1 VSESPQRNSAK
12 KCEEERQGVVM
23 ADVGSFI
30 GVRIRAARKRL
41 DISQDELAVR
51 AGFEHRQSV
60 SQIENGSREVKA
72 AELVR
77 LSRALHV
84 SITELLDAHEP
95 RVPRVCWREEPA
107 AGGKEYEARLL
118 SFCRAYHSARK
129 ALEESEPRRLPNPDL
144 NVATAQYRD
153 VDKLALDVAGL
164 LKLGARPASSL
175 ADTLENQYD
184 LLIWFAPLRSG
195 GSAACTRGEHGDAI
209 LINSDEPPWR
219 RNFDLAHELFHLLTW
234 DTSWGDDQQKRV
246 EPLAN
251 RFAASLL
258 LPADELQSARA
269 ERCRAGE
276 VDYADLVS
284 IARDFG
290 TSTEA
295 LLWRMCNLHWIKR
308 EDVDSALGNDGLR
321 RLDKA
326 ARRGEWQDPPPLP
339 DRFVRTV
346 FFAYAKGLMSR
357 ARLAECLETSLVD
370 LDDRLA
376 QFGIEDGDYH
386 QRIACAG

>member
-1 VSESPQRNSAK
+1 
-12 KCEEERQGVVM
+12 VM
-23 ADVGSFI
+23 ADIGSSI
-30 GVRIRAARKRL
+30 GARIKAARKRL
-41 DISQDELAVR
+41 NISQDELAVR

-77 LSRALHV
+77 LCQALHI
-84 SITELLDAHEP
+84 SLTELLDAREP
-95 RVPRVCWREEPA
+95 SVPRVCWREEPA
-107 AGGKEYEARLL
+107 AGCKEYEARLL
-118 SFCRAYHSARK
+118 SFCRAYHSARR
-129 ALEESEPRRLPNPDL
+129 ALEESEPRRLPDPNLNP
-144 NVATAQYRD
+144 ATARYQD
-153 VDKLALDVAGL
+153 VDKLALEVAGL

-175 ADTLENQYD
+175 AGTLENQYD
-184 LLIWFAPLRSG
+184 VLIWFTPLQSG

-209 LINSDEPPWR
+209 LINADEPPWR

-234 DTSWGDDQQKRV
+234 DTSWGDDQRKNV
-246 EPLAN
+246 ESLAN
-251 RFAASLL
+251 CFAASLL
-258 LPADELQSARA
+258 LPADELRAALA
-269 ERCRAGE
+269 ERCCGGE

-290 TSTEA
+290 VSTEA
-295 LLWRMCNLHWIKR
+295 LLWRMCNLWWIKR
-308 EDVDSALGNDGLR
+308 EDVDSALEDDKLR
-321 RLDKA
+321 QLDKA
-326 ARRGEWQDPPPLP
+326 ARRGGWQDPPPLP
-339 DRFVRTV
+339 ERFVRTV

-370 LDDRLA
+370 LDDQLA